1 MKSSRPSL
9 VTVAIS
15 AAVALVVGSVSAA
28 FANHVFPDVPNS
40 HQFHGQIGAMY
51 DAGCYTGF
59 PNGEFRP
66 RDPANRGQFAF
77 WLHNCS
83 PRVASTEDF
92 FSGLTAGHDPQVL
105 GDAPIINGAQAGNGV
120 FANLQ
125 ANISV
130 FSSDCDE
137 CEIAATIVF
146 VGGAPQPVSRTV
158 FLETVLAAAGGS
170 FGEDDDAASVGN
182 TVILDGPGPFPFA
195 VEVEVDDPLATEG
208 SVEVDI
214 DLTVSTFPLDG
225 LGNGA
230 GQPPAPGPEVST
242 EHGTI
247 RLLRP
252 LPDGRG

>member
-1 MKSSRPSL
+1 MKRSRPSFA
-9 VTVAIS
+9 TVAAS
-15 AAVALVVGSVSAA
+15 GLVALILGAGSAA
-28 FANHVFPDVPNS
+28 FANHTFPDVPNN

-83 PRVASTEDF
+83 PRVASTDDF
-92 FSGLTAGHDPQVL
+92 FTELTEADGAQVL
-105 GDAPIINGAQAGNGV
+105 GDAPVVNGAQGGNGV

-125 ANISV
+125 ANVSV
-130 FSSDCDE
+130 FSSDCDQ

-146 VGGAPQPVSRTV
+146 AGETPQPVSRTV
-158 FLETVLAAAGGS
+158 FLETVLAAAAGS
-170 FGEDDDAASVGN
+170 FGDDDDAASVGS
-182 TVILDGPGPFPFA
+182 TVILDGFEPFPFA
-195 VEVEVDDPLATEG
+195 VEVAVDDPLATGG

-214 DLTVSTFPLDG
+214 DLTVSTYPLDG

-242 EHGTI
+242 EHGSI

-252 LPDGRG
+252 LPDGKE